1 MDPMLEKLFRDT
13 AGQALLKE
21 ALATGIKMPIGR
33 GTMRL
38 GGSGSS
44 HSP

>member
-1 MDPMLEKLFRDT
+1 MDPTLEKLFRDT

-21 ALATGIKMPIGR
+21 ALAAGIKMQIGKFYEP
-33 GTMRL
+33 
-38 GGSGSS
+38 GGSGSP